1 MMLNKIFTSFTFRFL
16 VGYVAWLSVAVLLV
30 LMLIY
35 AFIAYDFF
43 SDVHRSVEVEL
54 KELREAYEEGGE
66 EGVDRFV
73 EVRSGPTRLIRFF
86 YYVGDSERHKVAGN
100 LEEWPNTK
108 EYRGGWLGFD
118 FASLTKIADPV
129 NTEFIARSTRLE
141 SGEHLLVARHYADV
155 LNSTTLVAGAL
166 IRSMVAT
173 IILGTIG
180 GAIMAGLSL
189 KRIEAINESL
199 LRIMS
204 GDFSERI
211 DISSSTGDFRRL
223 SVNVNQMLDRI
234 EVLMTGVR
242 QVSDNI
248 AHDLRTP
255 LTRLRN
261 RLSELYDDCDNPQNR
276 EQVEALIEE
285 ADGLLGTFSA
295 LLRIAQVESGNR
307 RSGFGE
313 VDLCTLVSDVI
324 ELYEPLATDK
334 EQQFNTAMARV
345 GKFHGDRNL
354 LFQAVANLVDNAI
367 KYTPEGGRVHV
378 GLSVDAKAF
387 KITVADS
394 GVGIPAAD
402 KEKVFQRFFR
412 VEGSRSQHPGNG
424 LGLSL
429 VQAVVRLHDGFIEL
443 EDNHPGLRIVVR
455 LPRQNASAG
464 HARAM

>member
-30 LMLIY
+30 LVLIY

-54 KELREAYEEGGE
+54 KELREAYEQGGVD
-66 EGVDRFV
+66 GVDRFV

-86 YYVGDSERHKVAGN
+86 YYVGNENRQKVAGN

-108 EYRGGWLGFD
+108 EYRDGWLGFD

-129 NTEFIARSTRLE
+129 NTEFIARSTQLAT
-141 SGEHLLVARHYADV
+141 GEHLLVARHYADV

-189 KRIEAINESL
+189 KRIEAINKSL

-211 DISSSTGDFRRL
+211 DISGSTGDFRSL
-223 SVNVNQMLDRI
+223 SQNVNQILDRI
-234 EVLMTGVR
+234 EVLMAGVR

-261 RLSELYDDCDNPQNR
+261 RLSELHKDCEDPSNR
-276 EQVEALIEE
+276 DQVEALIDE

-307 RSGFGE
+307 RSGFAD

-324 ELYEPLATDK
+324 ELYEPLAADK
-334 EQQFNTAMARV
+334 NQQFTTAMAKV

-367 KYTPEGGRVHV
+367 KYTPEGGTVHV
-378 GLSVDAKAF
+378 GLSVEARAF
-387 KITVADS
+387 KIIVADT
-394 GVGIPAAD
+394 GVGIPTAD
-402 KEKVFQRFFR
+402 RERVFQRFFR
-412 VEGSRSQHPGNG
+412 VEHSRSQHPGNG

-443 EDNHPGLRIVVR
+443 EDNKPGLKIVVR
-455 LPRQNASAG
+455 LPRQNPAAHSA
-464 HARAM
+464 